1 MKKVSF
7 TDVIFS
13 SLFFILA
20 LFTLLTLFLSS
31 FVEDFRQLFRLVTKP
46 YGVYYGIC
54 ITLLFAGVALSAINF
69 FRLLKGNSQKIYSLL
84 ALFMLFV
91 FLGGLYYELFLHD
104 RNYYDPFSL
113 EDTLHFIQDN
123 VNTKIPLQ
131 RIVDYS
137 YYIIF
142 IIFPAIIYM
151 FNLKFN
157 KSSLIGKVLAI
168 TTPNINLVLCVLFG
182 FSIFPYFK
190 DIFADTFDLTLI
202 LLGLVFFGY
211 IHTKKRYLV
220 DSYEYFNLLLL
231 LILITILVFA
241 NYFFVNNESY
251 FEMRKTF
258 YYLALF
264 SWCNDWMNKINT
276 NNL

>member
-1 MKKVSF
+1 MKKITI

-20 LFTLLTLFLSS
+20 LFTLLTLSLSS
-31 FVEDFRQLFRLVTKP
+31 FAEDFRQLFRLVTKP

-54 ITLLFAGVALSAINF
+54 VTLLLSGIF
-69 FRLLKGNSQKIYSLL
+69 LSILSLVRLLRNKQKIYSFLT
-84 ALFMLFV
+84 FVMLCV
-91 FLGGLYYELFLHD
+91 FLMGLYYELFLYD

-113 EDTLHFIQDN
+113 EDSLHFIEDN

-131 RIVDYS
+131 RIVDYA
-137 YYIIF
+137 YYTIF
-142 IIFPAIIYM
+142 IIFPAVIYI

-157 KSSLIGKVLAI
+157 KSSIIGKILSL

-202 LLGLVFFGY
+202 LLGLIFFGY

-231 LILITILVFA
+231 LILITILVFS

-251 FEMRKTF
+251 FEIRKAF

-264 SWCNDWMNKINT
+264 SWCNDWMNKINVKD
-276 NNL
+276 